1 MLDASKPANP
11 SPGVTLVVPPA
22 SVPAPAPTGTEP
34 EVPEISIDDFAKV
47 ELRIARVIEARHVEG
62 ADKLV
67 QLALDV
73 GGEQRTV
80 FAGIK
85 RAYAPEAL
93 TGRLVVLVANLAPR
107 KMRFGLSQGMV
118 LAASGSES
126 GIFLLNADDGALP
139 GMRVK

>member
-1 MLDASKPANP
+1 MCNRCLDLEFRLDMHHQSTWHWCTARDGSYGHEFGGNI
-11 SPGVTLVVPPA
+11 VC
-22 SVPAPAPTGTEP
+22 
-34 EVPEISIDDFAKV
+34 EIF
-47 ELRIARVIEARHVEG
+47 LRLTCTNHS
-62 ADKLV
+62 
-67 QLALDV
+67 V